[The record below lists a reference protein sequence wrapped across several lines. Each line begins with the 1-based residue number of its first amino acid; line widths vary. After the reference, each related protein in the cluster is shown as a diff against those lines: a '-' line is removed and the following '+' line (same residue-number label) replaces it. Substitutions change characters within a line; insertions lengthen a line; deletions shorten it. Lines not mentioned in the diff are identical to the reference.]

1 MGQSEK
7 RMALVLSSPA
17 FANGQKIPTKYTCD
31 GKNVSPPLQW
41 SGAPSETRSFVLI
54 LEDPDAPS
62 GVFRHWAVYNLP
74 PECTALPEGVG
85 KGSRAAQLEQG
96 VNDFGHACYDGP
108 CPPAGHGTHHYHF
121 RLAAL
126 DTPRLA
132 VAPAAKVADIWQA
145 AAPHNLAET
154 ELVGTYAR

>member
-1 MGQSEK
+1 MS
-7 RMALVLSSPA
+7 V
-17 FANGQKIPTKYTCD
+17 
-31 GKNVSPPLQW
+31 
-41 SGAPSETRSFVLI
+41 
-54 LEDPDAPS
+54 
-62 GVFRHWAVYNLP
+62 
-74 PECTALPEGVG
+74 

-96 VNDFGHACYDGP
+96 VNDFGHARYDGP
-108 CPPAGHGTHHYHF
+108 CPPAVHGTHHYHF

-132 VAPAAKVADIWQA
+132 LAPAAKVADIWRA

>member
-1 MGQSEK
+1 
-7 RMALVLSSPA
+7 MALVLSSPA

-74 PECTALPEGVG
+74 LECTALPEGVG

-96 VNDFGHACYDGP
+96 VNDFGHALLRWPVSAGRP
-108 CPPAGHGTHHYHF
+108 RHASLSFPASGTRH
-121 RLAAL
+121 AA
-126 DTPRLA
+126 PRGL
-132 VAPAAKVADIWQA
+132 APAAKVADIWQA

>member
-74 PECTALPEGVG
+74 LECTALPEGVG
-85 KGSRAAQLEQG
+85 KGEVAAHLEQG
-96 VNDFGHACYDGP
+96 
-108 CPPAGHGTHHYHF
+108 
-121 RLAAL
+121 
-126 DTPRLA
+126 
-132 VAPAAKVADIWQA
+132 IW
-145 AAPHNLAET
+145 PYMIPFSIT
-154 ELVGTYAR
+154 I

>member
-1 MGQSEK
+1 
-7 RMALVLSSPA
+7 MALVLSSPA

-85 KGSRAAQLEQG
+85 KGSRAAQWSR
-96 VNDFGHACYDGP
+96 VSTTSAMP
-108 CPPAGHGTHHYHF
+108 
-121 RLAAL
+121 
-126 DTPRLA
+126 DTTVRVRRSA
-132 VAPAAKVADIWQA
+132 TAHIIIIS
-145 AAPHNLAET
+145 
-154 ELVGTYAR
+154 G